1 MKVGPVS
8 RLLGGVVLVG
18 VGLGALALVVNAP
31 KVLRASRPLL
41 RRGLKQGLGA
51 YATLRSAAAE
61 FAEDVE
67 DLIAEAQAELKTPD
81 TPAPDAKAKE
91 A

>member
-1 MKVGPVS
+1 MGLAS

-18 VGLGALALVVNAP
+18 VGIGALALVANAP

-51 YATLRSAAAE
+51 YAALRSAAAD

-67 DLIAEAQAELKTPD
+67 DLIAEVQAELKTPD
-81 TPAPDAKAKE
+81 TPDAKAKE